1 MFDSLFLCS
10 QNGENSP
17 PKTHTHTHTHTH
29 TYKIYNN
36 IKGCLKVLK

>member
-17 PKTHTHTHTHTH
+17 PNTHTHTHEV
-29 TYKIYNN
+29 YNN
-36 IKGCLKVLK
+36 IKDCLKVLT